1 MDLDKHFKSETV
13 HFSENVEM
21 SCKIDNDFNK
31 FVLSSFYRHT
41 QKDWGDVE
49 PEHIEPNNQ
58 SLKTGG
64 VILSAYKIPSNL
76 FGRYLGCQLKKLGE
90 ENRLLIRTDE
100 KDISG
105 KREMTR
111 IFFQEEVLNDLFKKS
126 S

>member
-1 MDLDKHFKSETV
+1 MQLDLYFKSESV
-13 HFSENVEM
+13 HFSQNIEM
-21 SCKIDNDFNK
+21 SCKLDDDFNQ

-64 VILSAYKIPSNL
+64 VILSAYKIPHNL
-76 FGRYLGCQLKKLGE
+76 IGRNLGCQLKKLNK

-100 KDISG
+100 KDSSG
-105 KREMTR
+105 IRELTI
-111 IFFQEEVLNDLFKKS
+111 IFFEEEVLNEFIEQDS
-126 S
+126 